1 MLQHLMHMNNIEGI
15 IRELE
20 SVDIAQ
26 LEIDVSHALRGGQV
40 SSLIEQIG
48 DIFDPYNMTLV
59 CTTGEINTD

>member
-1 MLQHLMHMNNIEGI
+1 MLQHLMHMNNIEDI

-26 LEIDVSHALRGGQV
+26 PEIDVGHVLGRGQL
-40 SSLIEQIG
+40 SSLVERIR
-48 DIFDPYNMTLV
+48 DIFDPCDMTMV

>member
-26 LEIDVSHALRGGQV
+26 PEIDVSHALRRGQV
-40 SSLIEQIG
+40 SSLVERIR
-48 DIFDPYNMTLV
+48 DIFDPYDMTMI
-59 CTTGEINTD
+59 CTAGEINSD